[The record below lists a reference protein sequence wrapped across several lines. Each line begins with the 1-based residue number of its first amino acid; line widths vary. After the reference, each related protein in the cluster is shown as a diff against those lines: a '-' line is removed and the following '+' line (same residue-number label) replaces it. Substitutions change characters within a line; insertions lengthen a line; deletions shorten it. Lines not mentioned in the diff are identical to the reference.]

1 MGALIFSIN
10 VTIDG
15 CCDHHEVI
23 ADDDLHCYAAELLD
37 AADAVLLGRVTY
49 QLFEKSWPAVA
60 REKNGTPAEIGFACR
75 LDDKR
80 KYVVSNTLGEVQ
92 WKNAV
97 ILKEELSQEVARL
110 KKEHW
115 RKLVVFGSPGL
126 AAALSRLGLIDEYQL
141 LIQPMLAGHGP
152 KLFQDIRKADLKF
165 TETRRFESGVVM
177 LRYLRE

>member
-15 CCDHHEVI
+15 CCDHTEVI
-23 ADDDLHCYAAELLD
+23 ADDGLHRYAAVLLD
-37 AADAVLLGRVTY
+37 AADAVLLGRTTY
-49 QLFEKSWPAVA
+49 QLFEKSWPSVA
-60 REKNGTPAEIGFACR
+60 REGSGTPAEVDFARR

-80 KYVVSNTLGEVQ
+80 KYVASRTLDKVQ
-92 WKNAV
+92 WRNAV
-97 ILKEELSQEVARL
+97 LLEGELSDEVARL
-110 KKEHW
+110 KREHR

-126 AAALSRLGLIDEYQL
+126 ATALSRLGLIDEYQL

-165 TETRRFESGVVM
+165 AETRRFKSGVVM
-177 LRYLRE
+177 LRYMRE